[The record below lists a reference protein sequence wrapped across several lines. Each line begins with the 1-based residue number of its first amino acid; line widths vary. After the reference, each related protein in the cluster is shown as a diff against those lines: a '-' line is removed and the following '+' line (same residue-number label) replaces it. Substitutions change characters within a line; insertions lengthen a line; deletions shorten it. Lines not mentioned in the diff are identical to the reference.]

1 MCVGKCIPTL
11 SIPEVSN
18 YRALGWGIGMEKRPS
33 ENKKK
38 KKKNKIKPKTSQIN
52 QTVRFLSLTTGLE
65 VVFTQ
70 EDWLFSLV
78 RRNEE
83 KPSVL

>member
-1 MCVGKCIPTL
+1 VGKCIPTL

-38 KKKNKIKPKTSQIN
+38 KKKKQKTKNKKQNKTKNLPN
-52 QTVRFLSLTTGLE
+52 QPNCEVPISYHRLGGSLYAGRL
-65 VVFTQ
+65 VV
-70 EDWLFSLV
+70 
-78 RRNEE
+78 
-83 KPSVL
+83 